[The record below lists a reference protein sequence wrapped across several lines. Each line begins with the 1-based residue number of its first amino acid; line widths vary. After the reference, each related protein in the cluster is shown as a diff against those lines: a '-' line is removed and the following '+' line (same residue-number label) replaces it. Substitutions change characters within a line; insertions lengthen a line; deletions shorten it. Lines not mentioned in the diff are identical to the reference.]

1 MKTNWGLF
9 VGLAVFYVIMAI
21 IYYYIGGEA
30 VGITG
35 MILSACLSGMIGF
48 YIWFTAKRIGH
59 DLPEDRPNAEIA
71 DGAGEMGFYS
81 PHSWWPLPVALS
93 ATAMSIFRSSTSR
106 TSRPS
111 LPSLTPSSPKP
122 PCWASNMASAPP
134 PPTPWSS
141 GRPSSATSPT
151 TPKW

>member
-1 MKTNWGLF
+1 MKTNWSLF

-21 IYYYIGGEA
+21 VYYYIGGEA

-93 ATAMSIFRSSTSR
+93 AIVMGVSLVVGWWLTLISLGALVISIIGFVTEYEK
-106 TSRPS
+106 P
-111 LPSLTPSSPKP
+111 LPEI
-122 PCWASNMASAPP
+122 ASH
-134 PPTPWSS
+134 
-141 GRPSSATSPT
+141 
-151 TPKW
+151 